1 MEKELVSIIVPI
13 YNGEKYIEKCIKSIN
28 RQTYKE
34 IEIVVINDGS
44 TDKTKKILE
53 QLGRKQ
59 KNITIFHE
67 KENRGTAVCKNI
79 GIQHSKGKYI
89 FFVDSD
95 DTIEENAI
103 NEMLNILKKNKGD
116 AIRTTYVFDY
126 DGKIVKGNEKIE
138 KTIFTHNRKDALI
151 QKFLLDQIHGFCS
164 GVFLLKK
171 DLIIK
176 NNIRFK
182 EDMTIME
189 DFIFLLEIIK
199 NSNITITSDLVTLYY
214 YQNNAGLTKSY
225 QNIEKR
231 WYNIKVR
238 LDYTIKIIQQY
249 KSLEKYQEDSIR
261 YLISMYI
268 KSTKYI
274 FLKKADLQEERQNVE
289 DLKKIVN
296 NLINKYQIDT
306 NKFNLICKIIYYF
319 LNKEKT
325 RSLHVMFAVL
335 DKVERIRNR

>member
-1 MEKELVSIIVPI
+1 MKKELVSIIVPV
-13 YNGEKYIEKCIKSIN
+13 YNGEKYIEKCIESIN
-28 RQTYKE
+28 KQTYKE
-34 IEIVVINDGS
+34 IEIIVINDGS
-44 TDKTKKILE
+44 TDKTKEILE
-53 QLGRKQ
+53 EISMKQ
-59 KNITIFHE
+59 KNMTILNK
-67 KENRGTAVCKNI
+67 KENKGTAICKNI

-95 DTIEENAI
+95 DTITEDAI
-103 NEMLNILKKNKGD
+103 NKMLNLLKKNNGD
-116 AIRTTYVFDY
+116 AIRTTYRFDY
-126 DGKIVKGNEKIE
+126 NGKIVKGNEKIE
-138 KTIFTHNRKDALI
+138 NIAFAQNRKVELI

-171 DLIIK
+171 DI
-176 NNIRFK
+176 
-182 EDMTIME
+182 
-189 DFIFLLEIIK
+189 IIK
-199 NSNITITSDLVTLYY
+199 NSNVIVTSDLVTLYY

-225 QNIEKR
+225 QDIEKR

-238 LDYTIKIIQQY
+238 LDYTIKIIQKY

-261 YLISMYI
+261 YLVSMYI

-274 FLKKADLQEERQNVE
+274 FLKKVDIQEERQNVKN
-289 DLKKIVN
+289 LKKNVN
-296 NLINKYQIDT
+296 DLINGYQIDT

-325 RSLHVMFAVL
+325 KSLHIMFGVL

>member
-1 MEKELVSIIVPI
+1 MKKELVSIIVPV
-13 YNGEKYIEKCIKSIN
+13 YNGEKYIEKCIESIN
-28 RQTYKE
+28 KQTYKE
-34 IEIVVINDGS
+34 IEIIVINDGS
-44 TDKTKKILE
+44 TDKTKEILE
-53 QLGRKQ
+53 EISMKQ
-59 KNITIFHE
+59 KNMTILNK
-67 KENRGTAVCKNI
+67 KENKGTAICKNI

-95 DTIEENAI
+95 DTITEDAI
-103 NEMLNILKKNKGD
+103 NKMLNLLKKNNGD
-116 AIRTTYVFDY
+116 AIRTTYRFDY
-126 DGKIVKGNEKIE
+126 NGKIVKGNEKIE
-138 KTIFTHNRKDALI
+138 NIAFAQNRKVELI

-171 DLIIK
+171 DIIIK

-199 NSNITITSDLVTLYY
+199 NSNVIVTSDLVTLYY

-225 QNIEKR
+225 QDIEKR

-238 LDYTIKIIQQY
+238 LDYTIKIIQKY

-261 YLISMYI
+261 YLVSMYI

-274 FLKKADLQEERQNVE
+274 FLKKVDIQEERQNVKN
-289 DLKKIVN
+289 LKKNVN
-296 NLINKYQIDT
+296 DLINGYQIDT

-325 RSLHVMFAVL
+325 KSLHIMFGVL